1 MLKTDSLEELVR
13 EAGEGSMGQI
23 VLADQARRDGVC
35 QASLTRRMEQ
45 TLEVMRSSAQAG
57 LAPDLKSMSGMTGGQ
72 AARLIARVR
81 SGSCLSGALVG
92 EACAVAL
99 GVAELN
105 ASMGRIVAAP
115 TAGACGILPGVLLT
129 YGKASGAPD
138 GQLGRA
144 LFTAAGVGGVI
155 AARASISGAQAGCQA
170 ECGAASAMAAAAL
183 VEMSG
188 GSAAAASHAVA
199 FALMN
204 VMGLVCDPVGGLV
217 EVPCVY
223 RNVLGVVNAIS
234 AADMALAGI
243 ESMLPADE
251 VIDAMGR
258 VGRSMPSALRETG
271 EGGCAA
277 CPSARTATAGLRT
290 SVAPCSA
297 DRSPC
302 SQTDASSFSAPG

>member
-13 EAGEGSMGQI
+13 EAGEGPISQV
-23 VLADQARRDGVC
+23 VLSDQAERDGVPE
-35 QASLTRRMEQ
+35 QSLVEKMRG
-45 TLEVMRSSAQAG
+45 TLQVMRQSAQQG
-57 LAPDLKSMSGMTGGQ
+57 LSPDLKSMSGMTGGQ
-72 AARLIARVR
+72 AAKLIERVA
-81 SGSCLSGALVG
+81 SGSSAAGAVTG
-92 EACAVAL
+92 EAMAVAL

-105 ASMGRIVAAP
+105 AAMGRIVAAP

-129 YGKASGAPD
+129 YGKARGAAD
-138 GQLGRA
+138 DDLVAA

-183 VEMSG
+183 TELSG
-188 GSAAAASHAVA
+188 GSAEAAASAVA

-223 RNVLGVVNAIS
+223 RNVLGVVNAVS
-234 AADMALAGI
+234 ASDMAMAGI
-243 ESMLPADE
+243 RSPLPADE
-251 VIDAMGR
+251 VIDAMAR
-258 VGRSMPSALRETG
+258 VGRSLPASLRETG

-277 CPSARTATAGLRT
+277 CPSARR
-290 SVAPCSA
+290 
-297 DRSPC
+297 
-302 SQTDASSFSAPG
+302 

>member
-1 MLKTDSLEELVR
+1 MLKTDSMEELVR
-13 EAGEGSMGQI
+13 EAGEGPISRV
-23 VLADQARRDGVC
+23 VLSDQAERDGV
-35 QASLTRRMEQ
+35 QQEALTQRMLE
-45 TLEVMRSSAQAG
+45 TLQVMRESAQAG
-57 LAPDLKSMSGMTGGQ
+57 LSPDVKSMSGMTGGQ
-72 AARLIARVR
+72 AAKLIAHVEA
-81 SGSCLSGALVG
+81 GSSASGALVG

-105 ASMGRIVAAP
+105 AAMGRIVAAP
-115 TAGACGILPGVLLT
+115 TAGACGILPGILLT
-129 YGKASGAPD
+129 YGKARGATND
-138 GQLGRA
+138 ELVQA

-183 VEMSG
+183 TELSG
-188 GSAAAASHAVA
+188 GRAEAAASAVS

-223 RNVLGVVNAIS
+223 RNVLGVVNAV
-234 AADMALAGI
+234 AACDMALSGI
-243 ESMLPADE
+243 RSMLPADE

-258 VGRSMPSALRETG
+258 VGRSMPASLRETG

-277 CPSARTATAGLRT
+277 CASARK
-290 SVAPCSA
+290 
-297 DRSPC
+297 
-302 SQTDASSFSAPG
+302 

>member
-1 MLKTDSLEELVR
+1 MLKTDSIEELVR
-13 EAGEGSMGQI
+13 MAGEGSI
-23 VLADQARRDGVC
+23 APVVLADQAERDG
-35 QASLTRRMEQ
+35 ANEEALAARMLE
-45 TLEVMRSSAQAG
+45 TLRVMRESAEAG
-57 LAPDLKSMSGMTGGQ
+57 LAPDVRSMSGMTGGQ
-72 AARLIARVR
+72 AAKLIGRVR
-81 SGSCLSGALVG
+81 GGAAAAGDLVG
-92 EACAVAL
+92 EAMAVAL

-105 ASMGRIVAAP
+105 AAMGRIVAAP

-129 YGKASGAPD
+129 YGKARGAAD
-138 GQLGRA
+138 ADLVRA

-183 VEMSG
+183 VDLSG
-188 GSAAAASHAVA
+188 GRAAQAASAVA

-223 RNVLGVVNAIS
+223 RNVLGVVNAVA

-243 ESMLPADE
+243 ESPLPADE

-258 VGRSMPSALRETG
+258 VGRQLPASLRETG

-277 CPSARTATAGLRT
+277 CPSARRQ
-290 SVAPCSA
+290 AP
-297 DRSPC
+297 
-302 SQTDASSFSAPG
+302 

>member
-1 MLKTDSLEELVR
+1 MLKTDSIEELVLK
-13 EAGEGSMGQI
+13 AGEGSI
-23 VLADQARRDGVC
+23 APVVLADQAERDGVDE
-35 QASLTRRMEQ
+35 ALLTVRMLE
-45 TLEVMRSSAQAG
+45 TLQVMRESAEAG
-57 LAPDLKSMSGMTGGQ
+57 LSPDVRSMSGMTGGQ
-72 AARLIARVR
+72 AAKLIGRVR
-81 SGSCLSGALVG
+81 GGKSAAGDMVG
-92 EACAVAL
+92 EAMAVAL

-105 ASMGRIVAAP
+105 AAMGRIVAAP

-129 YGKASGAPD
+129 YGKARGAAD
-138 GQLGRA
+138 DDLVRA

-183 VEMSG
+183 VDLSG
-188 GSAAAASHAVA
+188 GSAAEAASAVA
-199 FALMN
+199 LALMN

-223 RNVLGVVNAIS
+223 RNVLGVVNAVA

-243 ESMLPADE
+243 MSPLPADE

-258 VGRSMPSALRETG
+258 VGRSLPASLRETG

-277 CPSARTATAGLRT
+277 CPSARR
-290 SVAPCSA
+290 
-297 DRSPC
+297 
-302 SQTDASSFSAPG
+302 

>member
-1 MLKTDSLEELVR
+1 MLKTDSFEELVR
-13 EAGEGSMGQI
+13 EAGEGTI
-23 VLADQARRDGVC
+23 ARVVLSDQAERDGVAE
-35 QASLTRRMEQ
+35 ASLRETMQ
-45 TLEVMRSSAQAG
+45 KALQVMRESAEAG
-57 LAPDLKSMSGMTGGQ
+57 LKPDVKSMSGMTGGQ
-72 AARLIARVR
+72 ASQLIGRVQ
-81 SGSCLSGALVG
+81 SGASAAGDLVG
-92 EACAVAL
+92 EAMAVAL

-105 ASMGRIVAAP
+105 AAMGRIVAAP
-115 TAGACGILPGVLLT
+115 TAGACGILPGILLT
-129 YGKASGAPD
+129 YGKALNASD
-138 GQLGRA
+138 DTLVDA

-183 VEMSG
+183 VQLYG
-188 GSAAAASHAVA
+188 GSAEASASAVS

-204 VMGLVCDPVGGLV
+204 VMGLVCDPVKGLV

-243 ESMLPADE
+243 KSMLPADE

-258 VGRSMPSALRETG
+258 VGRQMPASLRETG

-277 CPSARTATAGLRT
+277 CPSARR
-290 SVAPCSA
+290 
-297 DRSPC
+297 
-302 SQTDASSFSAPG
+302 